1 MYIDTHTKESME
13 ASICNLLNMNSLEL
27 HEQLMLL
34 DKSSKDEDD
43 FSNNLDLF
51 IVEKVTTYPDEIL
64 LFHLARR
71 LHGAED
77 EIEGRNLADLLLSEN
92 QFSKFMKENGVA
104 FSKGDQHI
112 DVTYKGKI
120 VDWDRCWS
128 GNAGYM
134 KLRLGYYKGRED
146 FCFNGF
152 LLVTGPSSCKSVST
166 PCCTV
171 AKAVSSPPGC
181 SSSSMMSSP
190 CRSASAAATAQVPEA
205 QELSHT
211 SVSVSRT

>member
-13 ASICNLLNMNSLEL
+13 ASICNLLNMNSLKL
-27 HEQLMLL
+27 HEQLML
-34 DKSSKDEDD
+34 
-43 FSNNLDLF
+43 LDLF
-51 IVEKVTTYPDEIL
+51 IVEKVTMYPDEIL

-71 LHGAED
+71 LHGTED

-92 QFSKFMKENGVA
+92 QFSKFMKENGVV

-134 KLRLGYYKGRED
+134 NLRPL
-146 FCFNGF
+146 
-152 LLVTGPSSCKSVST
+152 
-166 PCCTV
+166 
-171 AKAVSSPPGC
+171 PP
-181 SSSSMMSSP
+181 
-190 CRSASAAATAQVPEA
+190 QI
-205 QELSHT
+205 SHL
-211 SVSVSRT
+211 